1 MGYSIRNNMSE
12 AVLIPDKPRKQAEIL
27 DIIDRTDANYL
38 YTKGGLRMRHNMMS
52 GIGRCLLKPV
62 TKQGED
68 TLNDAI
74 AIYKS
79 RRETYGKDYEPVTTL
94 PVDSNPAIGG
104 KRNKSKKP
112 KRRNSRSKRRKTV
125 SKRRR

>member
-1 MGYSIRNNMSE
+1 
-12 AVLIPDKPRKQAEIL
+12 
-27 DIIDRTDANYL
+27 
-38 YTKGGLRMRHNMMS
+38 MRHNKMS

-79 RRETYGKDYEPVTTL
+79 GKDTRGNDYKPVTTL
-94 PVDSNPAIGG
+94 EVDSPATAGG

-112 KRRNSRSKRRKTV
+112 NVAILVLNAVKL
-125 SKRRR
+125 